1 LADSSPEA
9 QNDIFSLHTFLL
21 LNPKVTPFSRTLNLR
36 GKIFDLSQPAVMGI
50 LNLTP
55 DSFFAGSRVQAMA
68 DIESRC
74 RKMLEAGAGF
84 IDLGGYS
91 TRPGA
96 AEVSEAEEISRVIP
110 ALERLMQVFPEANFS
125 IDTFRSSVAKL
136 AVEAGAVLVNDVSGG
151 QADEKM
157 FDTVSRLGV
166 PYVLMHSR
174 GNPQTMT
181 SLNRYE
187 NLILE
192 IIQFF
197 QARITILRE
206 LGQTDI
212 VLDVGFG
219 FAKNIEQNYQ
229 LLANLSAF
237 DLFGLPVLAGLSRK
251 SLIYK
256 KLKVTPEE
264 ALNGTTVLNTIALMN
279 GISILRVHDVKEAVE
294 AVKLVGS
301 YEI

>member
-125 IDTFRSSVAKL
+125 IDTFRSNVAKL